1 MKVLVS
7 AILTSRILT
16 SVPDEEVVK
25 VVVSVG
31 VLGLEGEH
39 GGVGRRV
46 KLHHSLHGQ
55 RTVDEVGRLVIDVL
69 HLDDD
74 PLVVSI

>member
-1 MKVLVS
+1 M
-7 AILTSRILT
+7 
-16 SVPDEEVVK
+16 K

-31 VLGLEGEH
+31 VLGWA
-39 GGVGRRV
+39 VGQRV
-46 KLHHSLHGQ
+46 KLHHGLHGQ
-55 RTVDEVGRLVIDVL
+55 RTVDEVGRLVVDVL

>member
-1 MKVLVS
+1 M
-7 AILTSRILT
+7 
-16 SVPDEEVVK
+16 K

-39 GGVGRRV
+39 GGVRRRV
-46 KLHHSLHGQ
+46 KLHHGLHGQ
-55 RTVDEVGRLVIDVL
+55 RTVDEVGRLVVDVL